1 MPTFCLRSD
10 CLSVPGGWIQAL
22 TFPLHHL
29 QVSRVGT
36 GVVHCRSC
44 SWKWRIV
51 VIWFYI
57 ERLPERTPSA
67 ELIDCETLQNQY
79 NSSFPAARI
88 TIHSISRKNSYTIC
102 VGFLWPNVILGSSS
116 LHVNTPLRNVHPFI
130 CPGRLE
136 IYLFLFLKLN
146 SDVRVLALLTR
157 AMDKVNS
164 RWHSINQKP
173 IEIDRGK
180 VVANG

>member
-1 MPTFCLRSD
+1 MNTSIDIPIASLAGITNRYRSFL
-10 CLSVPGGWIQAL
+10 C
-22 TFPLHHL
+22 
-29 QVSRVGT
+29 
-36 GVVHCRSC
+36 
-44 SWKWRIV
+44 IV
-51 VIWFYI
+51 VLAAESDELLWLEGSYI

-88 TIHSISRKNSYTIC
+88 TIHSISGKNSYTIC

-116 LHVNTPLRNVHPFI
+116 LHVNTPLWNVNPFI

-146 SDVRVLALLTR
+146 SDVRVLAFLTR

-164 RWHSINQKP
+164 RWHSINQKL

>member
-1 MPTFCLRSD
+1 MPAFCLRSD

-36 GVVHCRSC
+36 GHFCALSFVAAESDELL
-44 SWKWRIV
+44 WFEG
-51 VIWFYI
+51 FYI

-88 TIHSISRKNSYTIC
+88 TIHSISGKNSYTIC
-102 VGFLWPNVILGSSS
+102 VGFLWPNVILGSSY
-116 LHVNTPLRNVHPFI
+116 LHVNTPLQNVHPFI

-146 SDVRVLALLTR
+146 SDVRVLAFLTR

-164 RWHSINQKP
+164 RWHSM
-173 IEIDRGK
+173 RG
-180 VVANG
+180 A